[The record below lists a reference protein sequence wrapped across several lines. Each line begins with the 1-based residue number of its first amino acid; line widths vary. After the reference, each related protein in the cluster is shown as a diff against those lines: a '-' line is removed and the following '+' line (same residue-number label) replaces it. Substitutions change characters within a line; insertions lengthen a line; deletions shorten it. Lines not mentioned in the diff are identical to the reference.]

1 MAPYGT
7 SDLHKY
13 LGENTLIIIL
23 SIEYPGAVLILMQGE
38 SEGATL
44 APSGFIPLPSGIPP
58 LPSGK
63 KAFPSFHER
72 SNIL

>member
-7 SDLHKY
+7 SDLYKY
-13 LGENTLIIIL
+13 LGENTIITVL

-44 APSGFIPLPSGIPP
+44 APLGVS
-58 LPSGK
+58 
-63 KAFPSFHER
+63 SFTKGE
-72 SNIL
+72 NIYYESSSSSCK